1 MKHITHLALLA
12 TLASAPALA
21 DGVIDEKDW
30 TETFDVGGNPS
41 LTIDNIWGNISIK
54 PGPSDE
60 IAMSIRS
67 VRTADD
73 AVNFERSLELI
84 PLRIAQEGDD
94 VYLRVGRDHERQWWN
109 DYRCDGCRLHVDL
122 EVTVPANTAL
132 DVKTVNDGD
141 VRIWGV
147 EGRVTAANVNGSI
160 TTKGV
165 TQCTHVETINGDVEV
180 TFTQS
185 PSTDCR
191 IETLNGDIALDMA
204 PGADAN
210 LAVSLFNGKILSEV
224 DLAPREMAATVE
236 RRTKNGRNHYDIEQ
250 LAGLRLGRGGKT
262 LTLKSLNGDVLV
274 ARSQ

>member
-1 MKHITHLALLA
+1 MKRIKHLALAA

-21 DGVIDEKDW
+21 DGVTDEKDW
-30 TETFDVGGNPS
+30 TETFDVSGSPS

-54 PGPSDE
+54 PGSGNQIE
-60 IAMSIRS
+60 MAIRSIRM
-67 VRTADD
+67 ADD
-73 AVNFERSLELI
+73 AESFERSLELI
-84 PLRIAQEGDD
+84 PLRIAQDGND
-94 VYLRVGRDHERQWWN
+94 VYLRVGRDQEKWWN

-122 EVTVPANTAL
+122 EITVPANTAL

-165 TQCTHVETINGDVEV
+165 TQCEHVETINGDVAV

-210 LAVSLFNGKILSEV
+210 LAVSLFNGKILSEI

-236 RRTKNGRNHYDIEQ
+236 RRTKNGRTRYDIEQ

>member
-1 MKHITHLALLA
+1 MKRITHLALAA

-21 DGVIDEKDW
+21 DGVTDEKDW
-30 TETFDVGGNPS
+30 NETFDVGGNPS

-54 PGPSDE
+54 PGASDE
-60 IAMSIRS
+60 ITMSIRS

-73 AVNFERSLELI
+73 AVSFERSLELI

-94 VYLRVGRDHERQWWN
+94 VYLRVGRDQEKWWN

-122 EVTVPANTAL
+122 EITVPVSTAL

-165 TQCTHVETINGDVEV
+165 TQCTNVETINGDVEV

>member
-1 MKHITHLALLA
+1 MKRITYLALAA
-12 TLASAPALA
+12 TLASTPALA
-21 DGVIDEKDW
+21 DSVTDEKDW
-30 TETFDVGGNPS
+30 TETFDVGASPS
-41 LTIDNIWGNISIK
+41 LTIDNIWGNITVK
-54 PGPSDE
+54 PGASNE
-60 IAMSIRS
+60 IEMAIRS
-67 VRTADD
+67 VRSADD
-73 AVNFERSLELI
+73 AKNFERSLELI
-84 PLRIAQEGDD
+84 PLRIAQDGDD
-94 VYLRVGRDHERQWWN
+94 VYLRVGRDHEKWWN

-160 TTKGV
+160 TTRGV
-165 TQCTHVETINGDVEV
+165 TQCEHVETINGDVEV

-210 LAVSLFNGKILSEV
+210 LAVSLFNGKIKSNV

-236 RRTKNGRNHYDIEQ
+236 RRTKDGRNYYDIEQ

>member
-1 MKHITHLALLA
+1 MKRITHLALAA

-21 DGVIDEKDW
+21 DGVTDEKDW

-73 AVNFERSLELI
+73 AVHFERSLELI

-94 VYLRVGRDHERQWWN
+94 VYLRVGRDQEKWWN

-122 EVTVPANTAL
+122 EVTVPANTSL